1 MLKPFWSKKKKLSY
15 TAEQVNDAIGQVIE
29 GGGGSSINGG
39 LFEITISG
47 SPAAISHIEFN
58 DTEVTSD
65 FIESEEGAQRLSLS
79 TVFVYGVPFDSSKTV
94 LIGNFVYDE
103 YGLSSE
109 GLAIVDT
116 PDGYESYHYYFML
129 NDVDGLTIEFDSFI

>member
-29 GGGGSSINGG
+29 GGSSINGG
-39 LFEITISG
+39 VFEITISG
-47 SPAAISHIEFN
+47 SPAVISRIEFN

-79 TVFVYGVPFDSSKTV
+79 TVFVYGAPPDASQTV
-94 LIGNFVYDE
+94 LVGNFVYDE
-103 YGLSSE
+103 LGLSSN
-109 GLAIVDT
+109 GLACVNT
-116 PDGYESYHYYFML
+116 PDGYELYNYYFML
-129 NDVDGLTIEFDSFI
+129 NEDDGLTIEFDSFI